1 MGQNNLWN
9 MAFGLQDVD
18 GLKPSKFLIDKV
30 KEDIGIKEIRNI
42 IIDHYRNIDNRT
54 KEADIVSI
62 GIVEVLSEDTFTF
75 SPTELLNIHKK
86 LFTGVFDGGGGYRD
100 YNITKDEWILN
111 EDTVIYSSY
120 ENIVPSL
127 AYDFEQERNFSYK
140 NLNISDS
147 IKHLSRFI
155 SNIWQIHPFGEG
167 NTRTIAV
174 FLIKY
179 LRSLGFDINYKVF
192 EKNSWYFRN
201 ALARANYKNYEK
213 NIFEDTSYLEKFLY
227 NLLTGADYELNNSD
241 MKLPM

>member
-75 SPTELLNIHKK
+75 SSTELLNIHKK
-86 LFTGVFDGGGGYRD
+86 LFTGIYDHAGKYRT
-100 YNITKDEWILN
+100 YNITKNEWILN
-111 EDTVIYSSY
+111 EDTIIYSSFY
-120 ENIVPSL
+120 NIEV
-127 AYDFEQERNFSYK
+127 AIEYDFNEERNFSYDGLDLEQVIK
-140 NLNISDS
+140 N
-147 IKHLSRFI
+147 LSRFI

-241 MKLPM
+241 MKLPI